1 MKIREEQLQ
10 LEKCEKQKIENQIER
25 KNKLL
30 ELQKIEK
37 DIESQKQELEKV
49 NNAIKY
55 YRYNRLYM
63 LFSSISVLML
73 CACFIFSQ
81 INQLNNTF
89 KITISSIAIS
99 IIAIVSICLFI
110 NENKIRKLLQLKKC
124 NYFFVF
130 ALIVGISAFFTLF
143 NNYML
148 HWISTFFLICS
159 SIFILFNIYHTVQ
172 LAEK

>member
-1 MKIREEQLQ
+1 MQ

-55 YRYNRLYM
+55 YKYNRLYM

-124 NYFFVF
+124 NYFSFVF
-130 ALIVGISAFFTLF
+130 ALIVGISAF
-143 NNYML
+143 L
-148 HWISTFFLICS
+148 HYLIIICFIGFPHFF
-159 SIFILFNIYHTVQ
+159 
-172 LAEK
+172 